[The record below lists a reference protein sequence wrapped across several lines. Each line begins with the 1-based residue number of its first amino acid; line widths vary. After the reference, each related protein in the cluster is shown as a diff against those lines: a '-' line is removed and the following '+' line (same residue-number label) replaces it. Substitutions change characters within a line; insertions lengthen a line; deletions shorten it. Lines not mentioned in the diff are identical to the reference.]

1 MKTRPYRPYQ
11 GTGRWGSPLLL
22 LGGAVL
28 AASLLF
34 FLLAPFSLQK
44 FAAFPAALG
53 GFLAGQVTPEGNS
66 ARLGRRWLLGTCIP
80 RR

>member
-53 GFLAGQVTPEGNS
+53 GFLVLYGLT
-66 ARLGRRWLLGTCIP
+66 ARCSLPTGRLL
-80 RR
+80 RRIV